1 MNKREEQINTKM
13 KVWRPK
19 SKEGYKKEE
28 VRHDAGIVIIAND
41 EEMTWA
47 KKDFIGFVRNANQI
61 HILHDLIVEEGVTSI
76 KVIPLKEDKVF
87 LKVDDEEYLKE
98 LVKESEVSSNN
109 GSKY

>member
-1 MNKREEQINTKM
+1 M

-19 SKEGYKKEE
+19 AKEENKKE
-28 VRHDAGIVIIAND
+28 VRYDVEIVIIVND

-47 KKDFIGFVRNANQI
+47 KKGFTGFVRNTNQI
-61 HILHDLIVEEGVTSI
+61 HILHDLMVEEGITFV

-109 GSKY
+109 GSKYW